1 MDSPYSLA
9 SATLVPILRLWAE
22 RYVTDDVAAAWSAR
36 YGVKA
41 AGGGCVRRVGVELTV
56 IDEGERISLNNPF
69 TVEI

>member
-22 RYVTDDVAAAWSAR
+22 RYVTDGVAAAWSAR

-41 AGGGCVRRVGVELTV
+41 AGGGCVRTGGCVLTV
-56 IDEGERISLNNPF
+56 IDEGRKEL
-69 TVEI
+69 V